1 MHVLYANIAL
11 ALSILATNAWAHSPS
26 AGHLQHSTAA
36 PEQLAWGIAG
46 EASKVN
52 RVIEVSMTDDMRFQP
67 AMIDIKMG
75 ETIRFVIHNKG
86 QLLHEMVIGTK
97 AELDK
102 HVALMEKFPNMAHD
116 EPYMSHV
123 DPGKS
128 GEIVWLFNRA
138 GDFDF
143 ACLIPGHYQSGMI
156 GKIRVTADKR

>member
-1 MHVLYANIAL
+1 MHALFARIAL
-11 ALSILATNAWAHSPS
+11 ALSILTTNAWAHSPS
-26 AGHLQHSTAA
+26 AGHHQHSTAA

-102 HVALMEKFPNMAHD
+102 HAALMEKFPNMAHD

-156 GKIRVTADKR
+156 GKIRVTAEKR